1 MSVNEIDVNAVNKR
15 AKLIDPDEIGTNE
28 DNSNLYLGI
37 AVGVMITICA
47 GIFLV
52 TSWMDALIW

>member
-1 MSVNEIDVNAVNKR
+1 MKNNNINKR

-28 DNSNLYLGI
+28 DNSNLYVGI

-47 GIFLV
+47 GIFIV
-52 TSWMDALIW
+52 TSWMDALIG